1 MKQIQSVDQSNE
13 KRPNTFFLTSCQ
25 VYLLNFLGLPRKE
38 ERDCLS
44 GPDGAG
50 GDKVGGAQAGEGC
63 VCCWW
68 VGVLTR
74 TQTTICSCSW
84 PSLKKRHWQDGHF
97 SKAPLSS
104 IIIRLQ
110 PSGEQ
115 PERGVMSSFTT
126 LKYKQV
132 IVHWSPCRKCL
143 RAFLKLLS
151 FSYSL
156 YLSLW
161 SPSSEENSSWNWK
174 VFAPE
179 DGHKISWIQ
188 VENPLV
194 SHVLQRIFPFKVCYL
209 VFLSCSVLKI

>member
-115 PERGVMSSFTT
+115 PERGVVSSFTT

-156 YLSLW
+156 SL
-161 SPSSEENSSWNWK
+161 
-174 VFAPE
+174 F
-179 DGHKISWIQ
+179 II
-188 VENPLV
+188 
-194 SHVLQRIFPFKVCYL
+194 
-209 VFLSCSVLKI
+209 SVLGGEFIMELEGFCSWRWTQNLVDPSGKSFSELFAAENFSFQSVLPCFPLL